1 MIPRVQIGLVLA
13 SFLVAAP
20 VRAQMATEEAKERFD
35 NGVILFKAGNYEGAL
50 VEFEAAYGAQPHYA
64 VRYNIGI
71 TLYKLHQYLEAY
83 VELEAYLLEGGS
95 DIDEDRQLEV
105 QETLKAL
112 KKFVGVLEVRCEVEG
127 ARLIVEGEEQEGLTV
142 PLNVG
147 VHEIEVVAEGYEPY
161 SEKIALLSGE
171 RLLVTAEMVE
181 KKKAPLPEKRK
192 TIHKGFFWSG
202 LAVTGVLAATAVVT
216 GVLAWKEK
224 ERYDELRGYDDW
236 RPVQEKGRALTISTD
251 VFIFTAGAAAITTLV
266 FGFFTEFRKEAA
278 VEVSVSLERNGMG
291 VVVGGTF

>member
-1 MIPRVQIGLVLA
+1 MIPRLQILILLVGVLHA
-13 SFLVAAP
+13 SPA
-20 VRAQMATEEAKERFD
+20 RAQVATEEAKERFD

-50 VEFEAAYGAQPHYA
+50 VEFEAAYEAQPHFA

-71 TLYKLHQYLEAY
+71 TLYKLHRYLEAY

-95 DIDEDRQLEV
+95 GIDEERQVEV

-147 VHEIEVVAEGYEPY
+147 VYVIGVEAEGYEAY
-161 SEKIALLSGE
+161 SKKIALLSGE
-171 RLLVTAEMVE
+171 RLSLDVELVE
-181 KKKAPLPEKRK
+181 KKKAPPPPKRK
-192 TIHKGFFWSG
+192 TIHRGFFWSG
-202 LAVTGVLAATAVVT
+202 LAVTGVLTATAVLT

-236 RPVQEKGRALTISTD
+236 RPVQEKGRALTIATD
-251 VFIFTAGAAAITTLV
+251 VFIFAAGAAAVTTLV
-266 FGFFTEFRKEAA
+266 FGFFTEFKKEAP
-278 VEVSVSLERNGMG
+278 VEVSVSLQDGGMG
-291 VVVGGTF
+291 VVIGGTF